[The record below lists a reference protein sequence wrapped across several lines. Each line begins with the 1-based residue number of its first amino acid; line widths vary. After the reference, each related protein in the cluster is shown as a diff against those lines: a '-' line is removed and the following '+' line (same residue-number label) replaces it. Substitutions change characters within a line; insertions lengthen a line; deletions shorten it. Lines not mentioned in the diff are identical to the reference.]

1 MKKEKKV
8 AKKDRGMTKED
19 YNKSIIRSFK
29 KLWHHGHPMFYDLI
43 IEMCK
48 IHEVKNKS
56 YGIGNPL
63 GNFMECERF
72 GIPAWKGALVRITD
86 KVSRIYNLTGKMN
99 DPEYADAFKMENL
112 EDTLIDLANYSLLCL
127 ILLREAK
134 KKPLYKEVFQP
145 ASYDPTKEQTD
156 CKSHQASF

>member
-1 MKKEKKV
+1 MKKGKGKV
-8 AKKDRGMTKED
+8 KTVKAKMAMNKEEYQRGIFND
-19 YNKSIIRSFK
+19 FK
-29 KLWHHGHPMFYDLI
+29 RVWQWGHPMFYDLI

-86 KVSRIYNLTGKMN
+86 KVSRIYNLTAKMDN
-99 DPEYADAFKMENL
+99 PAYADAFKMENL

-134 KKPLYKEVFQP
+134 KKPLYAKILEPVV
-145 ASYDPTKEQTD
+145 ASDE
-156 CKSHQASF
+156 CQACTEASG

>member
-1 MKKEKKV
+1 MKKDTKEEKV
-8 AKKDRGMTKED
+8 ED
-19 YNKSIIRSFK
+19 YNERVMKNFK
-29 KLWHHGHPMFYDLI
+29 AIWHYGHPMFYDLI

-86 KVSRIYNLTGKMN
+86 KVSRIYNLTSKLGN
-99 DPEYADAFKMENL
+99 PEYADAFKMENL
-112 EDTLIDLANYSLLCL
+112 EDTLLDLANYSLLCL

-134 KKPLYKEVFQP
+134 KKRVFKEVLDSSSEDKEACCESAP
-145 ASYDPTKEQTD
+145 TSY
-156 CKSHQASF
+156 